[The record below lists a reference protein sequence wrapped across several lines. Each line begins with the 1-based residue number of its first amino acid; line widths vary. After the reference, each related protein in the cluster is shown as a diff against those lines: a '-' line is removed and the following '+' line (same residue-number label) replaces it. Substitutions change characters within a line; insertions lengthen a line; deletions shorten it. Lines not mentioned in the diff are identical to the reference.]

1 MYKYTIIY
9 HKRVKFVNKNMLM
22 GNKNVTFLAFTK
34 RTHRLHKTVA
44 ICVLFSVRF
53 IPNRVRGICVGYCL
67 GGDHGQGGF
76 MFTVWKPHLAVRT
89 TAPLSVIR

>member
-1 MYKYTIIY
+1 MYTYTIIY

-53 IPNRVRGICVGYCL
+53 IPNRVWGIRVGDTALAAIMDRGVLCSLYGNRIWLC
-67 GGDHGQGGF
+67 GQQH
-76 MFTVWKPHLAVRT
+76 PYL
-89 TAPLSVIR
+89 